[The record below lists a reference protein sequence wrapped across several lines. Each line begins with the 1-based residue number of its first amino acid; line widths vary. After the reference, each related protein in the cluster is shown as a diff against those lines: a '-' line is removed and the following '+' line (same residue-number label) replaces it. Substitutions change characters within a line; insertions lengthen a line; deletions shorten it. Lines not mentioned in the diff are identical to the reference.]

1 MAIDEIYIQLGSGVV
16 PLKKLMSLRAKEVN
30 QDSSNDLFYVYTEA
44 KNLAGTTDLGA
55 SFMDFLR
62 CHYTRPEAK

>member
-1 MAIDEIYIQLGSGVV
+1 MDPLPHIDEIHIQLGSGVV

-44 KNLAGTTDLGA
+44 KNLAGTADLGA

-62 CHYTRPEAK
+62 CH